1 MHRARQCPVLGITE
15 NSHPLTQRTLNTLA
29 PLEGTLGPLEGAM
42 WDYTGTI
49 QLTYDP
55 GGTAIIHEAT
65 TPAQQ

>member
-1 MHRARQCPVLGITE
+1 
-15 NSHPLTQRTLNTLA
+15 
-29 PLEGTLGPLEGAM
+29 M
-42 WDYTGTI
+42 WDCTGTI